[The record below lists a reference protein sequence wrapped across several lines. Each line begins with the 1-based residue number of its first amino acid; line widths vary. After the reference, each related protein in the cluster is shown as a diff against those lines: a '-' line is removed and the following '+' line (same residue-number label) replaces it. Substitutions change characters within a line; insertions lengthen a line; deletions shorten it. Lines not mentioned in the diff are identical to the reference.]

1 MIEDKNLGG
10 KMMRPRMIMTDLD
23 GTFLDANGR
32 YDRARLA
39 DQLAEMATKQIK
51 FVVTTGD
58 PLNHVIDLFGGLER
72 ANDLTYVVEDGAL
85 TVTGSGQQLA
95 CHQIPRELWQ
105 TAVRWLKTA
114 SVMAH
119 PYLIAC
125 GRDRAYTTLPA
136 DSDRF
141 HQSQVFYPQ
150 LTTVADLTEVAD
162 QILKLDV
169 TWLQA
174 DVTTFVVA
182 FNDRFAGQLVA
193 TSSGLGG
200 LNVSLPGVN
209 KATAV
214 AELGRRWGVTPAE
227 MVAFGDSGND
237 LAMLQLVGQG
247 FAVAN
252 AATELFADNK
262 IQRLSRT
269 NQQGAVSEAIDSLLE
284 RF

>member
-1 MIEDKNLGG
+1 
-10 KMMRPRMIMTDLD
+10 MRPRMIMTDLD

-39 DQLAEMATKQIK
+39 DQLTEMAAHQIR

-58 PLNHVIDLFGGLER
+58 PLGHVIDLFGDLELAR
-72 ANDLTYVVEDGAL
+72 DLVYVVEDGAL
-85 TVTGSGQQLA
+85 TVTGNGEQLV
-95 CHQIPRELWQ
+95 CHPIPRDLWQ
-105 TAVRWLKTA
+105 TAVRWLRTA
-114 SVMAH
+114 AVMAQ
-119 PYLIAC
+119 PYLISC
-125 GRDRAYTTLPA
+125 GRDQAYTDLPA

-150 LTTVADLTEVAD
+150 LTSVADLTAVVD
-162 QILKLDV
+162 PILKLDV

-174 DVTTFVVA
+174 DVTPFVAA
-182 FNDRFAGQLVA
+182 FNDQFDGELVA

-209 KATAV
+209 KASAV
-214 AELGRRWGVTPAE
+214 AELGRRWNIAPAE

-237 LAMLQLVGQG
+237 MAMLRLVGQG

-252 AATELFADNK
+252 AATELINDSE
-262 IQRLSRT
+262 IQQLPRT
-269 NQQGAVSEAIDSLLE
+269 NQQGAVSAAIDSLLE
-284 RF
+284 QF

>member
-1 MIEDKNLGG
+1 
-10 KMMRPRMIMTDLD
+10 MRPRMIMTDLD

-39 DQLAEMATKQIK
+39 DQLTEMAAHQIR

-58 PLNHVIDLFGGLER
+58 PLDHVLDLFGDLEFAR
-72 ANDLTYVVEDGAL
+72 DLLYVVEDGAL
-85 TVTGSGQQLA
+85 TVTGSGEQLD
-95 CHQIPRELWQ
+95 CHPISHDLWQ
-105 TAVRWLKTA
+105 TAVHWLQMA
-114 SVMAH
+114 PVMAQ
-119 PYLIAC
+119 PYLIVC
-125 GRDRAYTTLPA
+125 GRDRAYTDLPA

-150 LTTVADLTEVAD
+150 LTSVTDLTAVADP
-162 QILKLDV
+162 ILKLDV

-174 DVTTFVVA
+174 DVAPFVAA
-182 FNDRFAGQLVA
+182 FNDQFDGDLVA

-209 KATAV
+209 KANAV
-214 AELGRRWGVTPAE
+214 ANLGHHLNITPAE

-237 LAMLQLVGQG
+237 LAMLRSVGQG

-252 AATELFADNK
+252 AAPELVSDSK
-262 IQRLSRT
+262 IQQLSRT
-269 NQQGAVSEAIDSLLE
+269 NQQGAVSAAIDSLLE
-284 RF
+284 QF